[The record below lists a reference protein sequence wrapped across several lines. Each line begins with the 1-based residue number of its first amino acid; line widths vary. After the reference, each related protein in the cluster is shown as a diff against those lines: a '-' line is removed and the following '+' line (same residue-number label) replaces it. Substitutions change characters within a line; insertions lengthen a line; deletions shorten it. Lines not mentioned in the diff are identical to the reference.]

1 MVNIGKINHLQIIK
15 AVSFG
20 LYLDGGGIE
29 ILLPKRYVPEK
40 YELFDYLDVFVYVD
54 SEDRLVAVTDT
65 PYAKVDECAYL
76 KVVDS
81 NHVGAF
87 MDWGLIKD
95 LLVPHNE
102 QVIPLAV
109 GKSYVVYVYLDDET
123 ERLAASTK
131 LRNFISETSV
141 YHQEGQQVDLLI
153 QAETE
158 MGYKAIVD
166 NTHIGLIYHNEV
178 FQELSIGQRV
188 QGYIKLIREDH
199 KIDLCL
205 QRPAR
210 QERDALM
217 ERILQDL
224 KQRGGTSDL
233 TDRSPPDSIYRQFSV
248 SKKNYKKALGRLYKQ
263 RLIKIEPKK
272 ITLISAI

>member
-76 KVVDS
+76 KVVAS
-81 NHVGAF
+81 NHIGAF

-102 QVIPLAV
+102 QVIPLVV
-109 GKSYVVYVYLDDET
+109 GKSYVVYVYLDHET

-141 YHQEGQQVDLLI
+141 YHEEGQQVDLLI

-233 TDRSPPDSIYRQFSV
+233 TDRSPPDNIYRQFSV